1 MNKGVTF
8 KHDGQVWLV
17 IGEGAY
23 DGFYRCINPH
33 GEIRQFNKHVNTVIG
48 AYASN

>member
-1 MNKGVTF
+1 MQSGVAF
-8 KHDGQVWLV
+8 KYDNQVWLV

-33 GEIRQFNKHVNTVIG
+33 GEIRQFNKNVSTIIG
-48 AYASN
+48 KYASS

>member
-8 KHDGQVWLV
+8 KYDNQVWLV

-33 GEIRQFNKHVNTVIG
+33 GKIRQFNKYACTIIG
-48 AYASN
+48 EYASS